1 MKCLWSGEF
10 QEESP
15 LSNPHE
21 VCFHTGASQDCDTV
35 DMPRLAK
42 GGPHTHGRS
51 PFPCVICQCPMRF
64 AFAVMAFQNP
74 APRRPL
80 GYLHQWVFWYFGWK
94 FMMSPTF
101 LAKNDPVLGSCK
113 PEFLRGCRPS
123 NPGGCISLPQKRLC
137 SYLTVTQC
145 LLCLLLNNS
154 RLSFKGCTHPWV

>member
-51 PFPCVICQCPMRF
+51 PFPCVIRQCPMR
-64 AFAVMAFQNP
+64 FAVMAFQNP
-74 APRRPL
+74 APQATRVSASM
-80 GYLHQWVFWYFGWK
+80 GIWVFWLEIYDVTHIFG
-94 FMMSPTF
+94 
-101 LAKNDPVLGSCK
+101 
-113 PEFLRGCRPS
+113 
-123 NPGGCISLPQKRLC
+123 QK
-137 SYLTVTQC
+137 
-145 LLCLLLNNS
+145 
-154 RLSFKGCTHPWV
+154 